1 MYDRRQRLIEVFQ
14 DTQKYYT
21 ENEQLADA
29 VAASRKGT
37 RLYGPADYPALPE
50 KRATPVQIEVTK
62 STSFTAA
69 SQRYFHHGMEHIA
82 VLNFASAVNPG
93 GGVRSGSSA

>member
-14 DTQKYYT
+14 DTQRYYT
-21 ENEQLADA
+21 ENEQLAAA
-29 VAASRKGT
+29 VAASKKGS
-37 RLYGPADYPALPE
+37 RLYGPEDYPALPE
-50 KRATPVQIEVTK
+50 KRTTLVQIEVTK

-69 SQRYFHHGMEHIA
+69 NQRYFHHGKEHIA

-93 GGVRSGSSA
+93 GGVKSDSSA

>member
-29 VAASRKGT
+29 VAASRK
-37 RLYGPADYPALPE
+37 A
-50 KRATPVQIEVTK
+50 RACMARMIIPPCRK
-62 STSFTAA
+62 SAQHLS
-69 SQRYFHHGMEHIA
+69 
-82 VLNFASAVNPG
+82 
-93 GGVRSGSSA
+93 RSR

>member
-29 VAASRKGT
+29 VAASKKGT
-37 RLYGPADYPALPE
+37 RLYLSL
-50 KRATPVQIEVTK
+50 I
-62 STSFTAA
+62 
-69 SQRYFHHGMEHIA
+69 HI
-82 VLNFASAVNPG
+82 
-93 GGVRSGSSA
+93 